1 MNEDLTE
8 AISLGHDLGHTPF
21 GHAGE
26 RVLDIMLAS
35 YGGFRHYEQ
44 GVRVVEKLENDGKGL
59 NLTKEVRDGIQ
70 CHTKGPEAFTPEGR
84 IVRIADKIAYMNHDI
99 DDSIRAGILSEND
112 IPAHLREILGT
123 GGSKRI
129 NNMILNVYQNSPEGN
144 IGMSEEFSKAFYELH
159 DFLYRS
165 VYKGSKAKAE
175 EGKAEDMIE
184 ILFHYLCNHPAKVPD
199 EYRQIMRDEGI
210 KRAVADYI
218 AGMSDTYAVE
228 LYKDIFIPR
237 GWDT

>member
-1 MNEDLTE
+1 
-8 AISLGHDLGHTPF
+8 
-21 GHAGE
+21 
-26 RVLDIMLAS
+26 ML
-35 YGGFRHYEQ
+35 
-44 GVRVVEKLENDGKGL
+44 KEN
-59 NLTKEVRDGIQ
+59 N
-70 CHTKGPEAFTPEGR
+70 
-84 IVRIADKIAYMNHDI
+84 
-99 DDSIRAGILSEND
+99 GILSEND

-123 GGSKRI
+123 GSSKRI
-129 NNMILNVYQNSPEGN
+129 NNMILNVYHNSPEGN